1 MPALISRKPISPT
14 SRSSASNRM
23 INLYSPLR
31 LTQAFPTVWR
41 MKGTKARRMSNLY
54 AMSQPC
60 YSKADGGAKGDV
72 RIGIKGK
79 WVETILYEI
88 PLLVLVS
95 EAYFKF
101 SNTDWNYEG
110 QEEKAFSKGLQLLE
124 SGCLLSEFGTRRRRS
139 YREYWLPHLTYVF
152 FLLEGWQILK
162 NLC

>member
-1 MPALISRKPISPT
+1 
-14 SRSSASNRM
+14 
-23 INLYSPLR
+23 
-31 LTQAFPTVWR
+31 
-41 MKGTKARRMSNLY
+41 MKGTKARGRSNLY

-60 YSKADGGAKGDV
+60 YSEADGGAKGDV
-72 RIGIKGK
+72 RIDVQGT

-110 QEEKAFSKGLQLLE
+110 QEEKAFAKGLRLLE

-139 YREYWLPHLTYVF
+139 YREYGLPRLAYI
-152 FLLEGWQILK
+152 FLLKRRQIPK
-162 NLC
+162 NSY